1 MSEKKKELKKL
12 NTYNKHNSFFSFSSI
27 NKEFNEDKITKKINS
42 LYKNKIGS
50 NSIKENDFEILD
62 KTIKDLKGTDFF
74 GTIPKFKTSDKLIS
88 YLNKL
93 TDGDW
98 IILSSPLRYDNDN
111 SSFWKRHWL
120 SKHNYKPSDAIF
132 TGRKEKY
139 AMNRA
144 YSKGNI
150 LIDDKPKNI
159 AKWIAKGGIGIL
171 YQANQDSLDYLYN
184 KLTKYYGE

>member
-1 MSEKKKELKKL
+1 MTVKRKV
-12 NTYNKHNSFFSFSSI
+12 YVDMDGVIADFFQALEIKYGVDHWKDIDIDKSI
-27 NKEFNEDKITKKINS
+27 LE
-42 LYKNKIGS
+42 
-50 NSIKENDFEILD
+50 
-62 KTIKDLKGTDFF
+62 LKGTDFF
-74 GTIPKFKTSDKLIS
+74 GTIPKFETSDTLIS
-88 YLNKL
+88 YIDNL
-93 TDGDW
+93 TNGEW

-111 SSFWKRHWL
+111 SAFWKRHWL
-120 SKHNYKPSDAIF
+120 AKHNYKPMDAIF

-139 AMNRA
+139 AINRA

-184 KLTKYYGE
+184 KLNKYYKE